1 MSSFDLEIR
10 RNGFPD
16 SRNRKRLVSGSGQET
31 GAANAS
37 IKPVQVS
44 IEGLA
49 RHAVSLHA
57 QQAGSVN
64 FVMTTCC
71 SDFAVVS
78 VIEYCSKTRELLPF
92 VCTFDNKNGFFANA
106 G

>member
-1 MSSFDLEIR
+1 MQRE
-10 RNGFPD
+10 
-16 SRNRKRLVSGSGQET
+16 

-49 RHAVSLHA
+49 RHAVSLHD

-64 FVMTTCC
+64 FVMTTC
-71 SDFAVVS
+71 
-78 VIEYCSKTRELLPF
+78 
-92 VCTFDNKNGFFANA
+92 
-106 G
+106 